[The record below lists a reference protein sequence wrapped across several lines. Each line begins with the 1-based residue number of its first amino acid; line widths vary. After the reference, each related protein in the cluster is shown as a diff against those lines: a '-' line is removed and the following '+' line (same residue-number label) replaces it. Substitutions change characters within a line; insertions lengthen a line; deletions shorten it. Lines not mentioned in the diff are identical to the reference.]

1 VKLKTHRKGGVPV
14 DSIPASLRVIL
25 ESFSACF
32 TQPSFGSF
40 VALTLGWILCRQRR
54 WITRVMGAS
63 GWLGVKHFSSF
74 YRFFTHARWDPD
86 TVARCLWQLLLH
98 RLPEVIEVMVDDTLC
113 HRAGPRIFG
122 ISMHHDGVA
131 SNNGGSEGAHRA
143 FACGHSWVI
152 LSVRLPV
159 PWSSRGCAVPLLMR
173 LYRSPKRCPKALYQK
188 RTQLAREMVE
198 VLASWLPDGRRLHL
212 TGDREY
218 ACRTVVRGLE
228 ARIDFTGP
236 MPMDALLYGL
246 TPKYSGRG
254 RPRLKGARLPNP
266 SQRAAHRDAQ
276 WKRVRVELY
285 GQRPTELLL
294 LSWICLWYTAA
305 GTRPV
310 RIVVTRDP
318 KGVCEDRAYFS
329 TETSATPE
337 EILQRYAG
345 RWLIEVA
352 FRNAK
357 QLLGLADPQNGFSRG
372 KRTRSKQQG
381 PQPRGDRGRRAVE
394 RTVPFVWTVYGVIV
408 VWYLRSNRWQ
418 SDVEAHR
425 KRARW
430 YRSKKTPSYQDML
443 EALRTECLV
452 HRLMRHPP
460 QNHTRR
466 ETRRFL
472 RTLGMAG

>member
-1 VKLKTHRKGGVPV
+1 
-14 DSIPASLRVIL
+14 
-25 ESFSACF
+25 
-32 TQPSFGSF
+32 
-40 VALTLGWILCRQRR
+40 
-54 WITRVMGAS
+54 M
-63 GWLGVKHFSSF
+63 KHFSSF

-86 TVARCLWQLLLH
+86 VAARCLWGLLL
-98 RLPEVIEVMVDDTLC
+98 RQLPEVIEVMVDDTLC

-122 ISMHHDGVA
+122 ISMHHDGAA
-131 SNNGGSEGAHRA
+131 SSSGGADGAHKA

-173 LYRSPKRCPKALYQK
+173 LYRSPKRCPEILYRK
-188 RTQLAREMVE
+188 RTELAREMVE
-198 VLASWLPDGRRLHL
+198 VLASWLPEGRQLHL

-228 ARIDFTGP
+228 DGVDFTGP

-254 RPRLKGARLPNP
+254 RPRLKGARLLNP
-266 SQRAAHRDAQ
+266 KQRAAHRDTKWREVSVA
-276 WKRVRVELY
+276 LY
-285 GQRPTELLL
+285 GRCPTKLLL
-294 LSWICLWYTAA
+294 LSWVCLWYTAA

-318 KGVCEDRAYFS
+318 KGVCEDRVYFS

-372 KRTRSKQQG
+372 KRERTKKPG

-394 RTVPFVWTVYGVIV
+394 RTVPFVWIVYGIII
-408 VWYLRSNRWQ
+408 VWYLRSNRWER
-418 SDVEAHR
+418 DVEAHR
-425 KRARW
+425 ERAIW
-430 YRSKKTPSYQDML
+430 YRSKRTPSYQDML
-443 EALRTECLV
+443 EALRTECLI
-452 HRLMRHPP
+452 HRLMRHPLL
-460 QNHTRR
+460 NRTHE
-466 ETRRFL
+466 ETRRTL
-472 RTLGMAG
+472 RALGMAV